1 MSNIGG
7 SGRNFFKLNVFYR
20 IIGNIKFVPPMIRD
34 YLRGKYRKVPY
45 WTFGGILLAVLY
57 VLSPLDA
64 IPDYILGLGQI
75 DDALV
80 IWLCLL
86 IMERDIVAYKRWKMD
101 LRS

>member
-7 SGRNFFKLNVFYR
+7 SGRNLFKLNIFYR
-20 IIGNIKFVPPMIRD
+20 IIENIKFLPPMIAD
-34 YLRGKYRKVPY
+34 YLQGKYRKVPY
-45 WTFGGILLAVLY
+45 WTFGSILLAVLY

-64 IPDYILGLGQI
+64 IPDYILGFGQI

-86 IMERDIVAYKRWKMD
+86 IIEKDVVAYKRWKMD
-101 LRS
+101 HRS